1 MNAAR
6 VARVIVDSPLPQLD
20 RLFDYAIPER
30 LRESAVP
37 GVRVTVPIRSAGRLA
52 DGYLVEVTDHADFE
66 GELSELDSVVSAAR
80 VLTPEVA
87 RLARRVADRAAGS
100 ASDVLRLA
108 IPPRMVR
115 VEKAWL
121 AAEHARDESG
131 DDRNTAR
138 HRELRG
144 YRPELG
150 QAVDDGGRVAVDAVP
165 RLARTGSG
173 EWVGGWAVTLAE
185 LAARCVDQGRS
196 AILAVPD
203 YRDLDQ
209 LQAALAELID
219 ADAVARLDAAQPNQD
234 RYRTFLRCL
243 EPRPV
248 VVIGNRSAV
257 YAPAHRLG
265 LIALWDDS
273 DPLHAEPLAPYVHA
287 RDVALVRAEEERC
300 ALAFVAHTRSLEVQR
315 LVELGWLTAHSPE
328 PRVAPRVLVT
338 AAQSG
343 DVAPSRVPEGAW
355 RAAKEGLELGPVLVQ
370 VARPGYAP
378 IVACAQC
385 REAARCARCG
395 GPLGV
400 DRAGAAPSCR
410 WCGAIATGW
419 QCSHCGSSRLRLV
432 TRGSARTA
440 EELGRAFPGARV
452 IVSDGERRVTT
463 VDGRPALVVATR
475 GAEPVTEGGYRAV
488 LLLDGDRM
496 LARESLNVGEDC
508 LRWWSNA
515 AALAA
520 PGAPVVLAGVAG
532 PLAQALATWRQPVYA
547 AAQLTDRRALRFPP
561 AVRIA
566 TVTGTAKSVADALAA
581 LEPGTF
587 IDVLGPTPVEPAAD
601 GRARSSRAG
610 ATPGRAA
617 PATASPGSMHP
628 GSMHPDTVRG
638 IVRFDYAHGAAVAT
652 ALRSAVVRAA
662 TKGRR
667 PRGDRGYRP
676 PPTLRVR
683 LDDPEIA

>member
-1 MNAAR
+1 MADSR
-6 VARVIVDSPLPQLD
+6 VARVIVDTPLPQLD

-30 LRESAVP
+30 LREQAVP
-37 GVRVTVPIRSAGRLA
+37 GVRVSVPLRSAGRLA

-80 VLTPEVA
+80 VLTPQTA
-87 RLARRVADRAAGS
+87 RLARRVADRSAGS

-121 AAEHARDESG
+121 ASEHPPAADSSS
-131 DDRNTAR
+131 APKQPV
-138 HRELRG
+138 RG
-144 YRPELG
+144 YRNELAK
-150 QAVDDGGRVAVDAVP
+150 AVDDGGRVAVDAVP
-165 RLARTGSG
+165 RVVRTAGG
-173 EWVGGWAVTLAE
+173 EWVGAWAVTLAE
-185 LAARCVDQGRS
+185 LAVRCLASGRS

-209 LQAALAELID
+209 LQAVLTELVGPDILA
-219 ADAVARLDAAQPNQD
+219 RSDAAQPKQD

-243 EPRPV
+243 EPRAV

-273 DPLHAEPLAPYVHA
+273 DPLHAEPLSPYAHA
-287 RDVALVRAEEERC
+287 RDVALVRAEEEGC
-300 ALAFVAHTRSLEVQR
+300 GLAFVAHTRSLEVQR

-328 PRVAPRVLVT
+328 PRVAPRVVVT

-343 DVAPSRVPEGAW
+343 DAAPSRVPEGAW
-355 RAAKEGLELGPVLVQ
+355 RAAAEGLKHGPVLVQ

-378 IVACAQC
+378 MLACAQC
-385 REAARCARCG
+385 REAARCRRCG
-395 GPLGV
+395 GPLGL

-419 QCSHCGSSRLRLV
+419 ACSHCGGTRVRLV
-432 TRGSARTA
+432 TRGSSRTA
-440 EELGRAFPGARV
+440 EELGRAFPGTRIV
-452 IVSDGERRVTT
+452 VSDGERRVTA
-463 VDGRPALVVATR
+463 VDERSALVVATR
-475 GAEPVTEGGYRAV
+475 GAEPIAPGGYRAV

-496 LARESLNVGEDC
+496 LARESLNVAEDC

-515 AALAA
+515 ASLAA
-520 PGAPVVLAGVAG
+520 PGAPVVLVGVTG
-532 PLAQALATWRQPVYA
+532 PLAQTLATWRQSTYA
-547 AAQLTDRRALRFPP
+547 GEQLADRRALRFPP
-561 AVRIA
+561 AVRVA
-566 TVTGTAKSVADALAA
+566 TVTGTAKSVGEAIAA
-581 LEPGTF
+581 LQPGTF
-587 IDVLGPTPVEPAAD
+587 VDVLGPTQEQQGVEGERGAAS
-601 GRARSSRAG
+601 RTAR
-610 ATPGRAA
+610 T
-617 PATASPGSMHP
+617 
-628 GSMHPDTVRG
+628 HPDAVRA
-638 IVRFDYAHGAAVAT
+638 IVRFDYAHGAEVAA

-662 TKGRR
+662 AKGRR

-683 LDDPEIA
+683 LDDPEIS

>member
-1 MNAAR
+1 MNGTR
-6 VARVIVDSPLPQLD
+6 VARVIVDTPLPQLD

-30 LRESAVP
+30 LREEAVP
-37 GVRVTVPIRSAGRLA
+37 GVRVTVPLRSAGRIA
-52 DGYLVEVTDHADFE
+52 DGYLVEVTDHAGFE
-66 GELSELDSVVSAAR
+66 GELSELESVVSAAR
-80 VLTPEVA
+80 VLTPQLA

-121 AAEHARDESG
+121 AAEHPEQHAGDLHDPAARPG
-131 DDRNTAR
+131 V
-138 HRELRG
+138 RG
-144 YRPELG
+144 YRPEL
-150 QAVDDGGRVAVDAVP
+150 ASAIDDAGRVAVDAVP
-165 RLARTGSG
+165 RLARTKAG
-173 EWVGGWAVTLAE
+173 EWVGAWAVTLAE
-185 LAARCVDQGRS
+185 LAGRCMASGRS
-196 AILAVPD
+196 AIIAVPD

-209 LQAALAELID
+209 LSSALADVVET
-219 ADAVARLDAAQPNQD
+219 DAVARLDAAQPNQD

-265 LIALWDDS
+265 LIAVWDDS
-273 DPLHAEPLAPYVHA
+273 DPLHSEPLAPYVHA
-287 RDVALVRAEEERC
+287 RDVALVRAEEEHC

-315 LVELGWLTAHSPE
+315 LVELGWLSAHSAE
-328 PRVAPRVLVT
+328 PRVAPRVVVT

-343 DVAPSRVPEGAW
+343 DAGPSRVPEGAW

-378 IVACAQC
+378 VVACAQC
-385 REAARCARCG
+385 REAARCRRCG

-419 QCSHCGSSRLRLV
+419 ECSHCGSSRLRLV
-432 TRGSARTA
+432 TRGSSRTA

-452 IVSDGERRVTT
+452 VVSDGERKITT
-463 VDGRPALVVATR
+463 VDERPALVVATR
-475 GAEPVTEGGYRAV
+475 GAEPIAHGGYRAV

-515 AALAA
+515 ASLAA
-520 PGAPVVLAGVAG
+520 PGAPVVLVGVAG
-532 PLAQALATWRQPVYA
+532 PLAQALATWRQPAYA
-547 AAQLTDRRALRFPP
+547 SAQLADRRALRFPP

-566 TVTGTAKSVADALAA
+566 TVTGTAKSVSEATASLRR
-581 LEPGTF
+581 GTF
-587 IDVLGPTPVEPAAD
+587 IDVLGPTPVDAD
-601 GRARSSRAG
+601 ADAGRRRASRA
-610 ATPGRAA
+610 AL
-617 PATASPGSMHP
+617 
-628 GSMHPDTVRG
+628 HPDAVRS
-638 IVRFDYAHGAAVAT
+638 IVRFDYAHGSDVAT

-662 TKGRR
+662 AKGRR

-683 LDDPEIA
+683 LDDPEIS